1 LIHPHVFDQTHTHT
15 NREKGAYLMEPE
27 SKRTI
32 EREVGGRLGG
42 EGSRGQRDSSL
53 FCPLLGSESE

>member
-1 LIHPHVFDQTHTHT
+1 M
-15 NREKGAYLMEPE
+15 KPE